1 MFRAAF
7 PTASDIEEKKEVA
20 WVKETYDLLG
30 NNGSSKE
37 PHITRLAGTWVSPD
51 LALELGT
58 AYSLG
63 SIITAVVNAQ
73 PDPNANYRRSGKS
86 GGGSTTS
93 AGNTPKSVASPAP
106 KTSSLP
112 TPSPTSGLT
121 QPNPSKRRK
130 ESSPGPALAPI
141 PAPAITG
148 PRRSTRTKSPPVSR
162 SAAAPMPPLM
172 ASVIPSAKK
181 TTSKAATTT
190 AKATPA
196 SQRRTRQEAVATPG
210 GSDETAVDEDA
221 SMEADPVVDVASS
234 ELRKEDIKEQKELI
248 DGLKKQRQERESLTG
263 TSSSSSDSDVKK
275 RVRQEEEANM
285 KFEFKEPEV
294 GERAIATNRRLGR
307 FQRLEPQQKS
317 FAWGVAAFAVGMSA
331 VCVDVYPS
339 PPVSPLISLISS
351 RAFLPNFF

>member
-1 MFRAAF
+1 
-7 PTASDIEEKKEVA
+7 
-20 WVKETYDLLG
+20 
-30 NNGSSKE
+30 
-37 PHITRLAGTWVSPD
+37 
-51 LALELGT
+51 
-58 AYSLG
+58 
-63 SIITAVVNAQ
+63 
-73 PDPNANYRRSGKS
+73 
-86 GGGSTTS
+86 
-93 AGNTPKSVASPAP
+93 
-106 KTSSLP
+106 
-112 TPSPTSGLT
+112 
-121 QPNPSKRRK
+121 
-130 ESSPGPALAPI
+130 
-141 PAPAITG
+141 
-148 PRRSTRTKSPPVSR
+148 
-162 SAAAPMPPLM
+162 
-172 ASVIPSAKK
+172 
-181 TTSKAATTT
+181 
-190 AKATPA
+190 
-196 SQRRTRQEAVATPG
+196 
-210 GSDETAVDEDA
+210 
-221 SMEADPVVDVASS
+221 MEADPVVDVASS